1 MTFIKITDI
10 NKNSFFKIE
19 KKLFNNSCYQ
29 KEIKKEKNIVVKG
42 ETKIVEVTVIKE
54 KLSDTSKIL
63 YSILCDLL
71 PQSAE
76 NGWYDKNQNIYIRF
90 SVEKL
95 SKLLNKSV
103 DTIVSCKKELETNEL
118 IKIVKKGYGKADVI
132 FLCAIKKSL
141 SKKDNVNI
149 ECWKNDVDMDKDI
162 ENLIAEEN
170 SILTFAENKKET
182 SNISLEKTTAE
193 LLKNSEMKKEI
204 VESKP
209 IESFESIKTIFIKKR
224 KTTKKE
230 KNISSSYDF
239 LKQEK
244 YPLLKN
250 ITITNVNKFIPDISE
265 KQVDKI
271 YSLTEKAFS
280 AGKIKDFNAVFY
292 KGLKKEWEFAE
303 IENISDEP
311 DEEEIIKNNFERY
324 IIMFKACDNFSFALE
339 CFVNSITDYNNELQ
353 KIYIQKFQDLEKET
367 PAAPP
372 SENQYFSFL
381 SIAGQ

>member
-10 NKNSFFKIE
+10 NKSSFFRIE
-19 KKLFNNSCYQ
+19 KELFNNSFYQ

-71 PQSAE
+71 PQSVK
-76 NGWYDKNQNIYIRF
+76 NGWYDNNQNIYIKF

-103 DTIVSCKKELETNEL
+103 DTIVSCKKELEVNEL
-118 IKIVKKGYGKADVI
+118 IKIVKKGYGKADII
-132 FLCAIKKSL
+132 FLCAIKNRS
-141 SKKDNVNI
+141 SKKEKNNMD
-149 ECWKNDVDMDKDI
+149 CWKNNIDEDI
-162 ENLIAEEN
+162 EKLVAEKN
-170 SILTFAENKKET
+170 SIISSIENRKEIIDTPSSEKAVEKKWEDF
-182 SNISLEKTTAE
+182 EKI
-193 LLKNSEMKKEI
+193 KEI

-209 IESFESIKTIFIKKR
+209 IENFESIKTIFIKKR

-230 KNISSSYDF
+230 KNISSSYNF

-244 YPLLKN
+244 YSLLKN
-250 ITITNVNKFIPDISE
+250 TTITNIVKSIPDIAE
-265 KQVDKI
+265 NQVDEI

-303 IENISDEP
+303 IENIPDEP
-311 DEEEIIKNNFERY
+311 DDEEIIKNNFERY
-324 IIMFKACDNFSFALE
+324 MIMFKACDNYSFALE
-339 CFVNSITDYNNELQ
+339 CFVNSITDYNKELQ
-353 KIYIQKFQDLEKET
+353 KIYIQKFEDLKKEI
-367 PAAPP
+367 PAAVP
-372 SENQYFSFL
+372 SENKYFGFL
-381 SIAGQ
+381 NTAEQ

>member
-10 NKNSFFKIE
+10 NKSSFFRIE
-19 KKLFNNSCYQ
+19 KELFNNSFYQ

-71 PQSAE
+71 PQSVK
-76 NGWYDKNQNIYIRF
+76 NGWYDNNQNIYIKF

-103 DTIVSCKKELETNEL
+103 DTIVSCKKELEVNEL
-118 IKIVKKGYGKADVI
+118 IKIVKKGYGKADII
-132 FLCAIKKSL
+132 FLCAIKNRS
-141 SKKDNVNI
+141 SKKEKNNMD
-149 ECWKNDVDMDKDI
+149 CWKNNIDEDI
-162 ENLIAEEN
+162 EKLVAEKN
-170 SILTFAENKKET
+170 SIISSIENRKEITDNPSSKKAV
-182 SNISLEKTTAE
+182 EKKWE
-193 LLKNSEMKKEI
+193 DSEKIKEI

-209 IESFESIKTIFIKKR
+209 IENFESIKTIFIKKR

-230 KNISSSYDF
+230 KNISSSYNF

-244 YPLLKN
+244 YSLLKN
-250 ITITNVNKFIPDISE
+250 TTITNIVKFIPDIAE
-265 KQVDKI
+265 NQVDEI

-280 AGKIKDFNAVFY
+280 AGKIRDFNAVFY

-303 IENISDEP
+303 IENIPDEP
-311 DEEEIIKNNFERY
+311 DDEEIIKNNFERY
-324 IIMFKACDNFSFALE
+324 MIMFKACDNYSFALE
-339 CFVNSITDYNNELQ
+339 CFVNSITDYDKELQ
-353 KIYIQKFQDLEKET
+353 KIYIQKFEDLKKEI
-367 PAAPP
+367 PAAVP
-372 SENQYFSFL
+372 SENKYFGFSNT
-381 SIAGQ
+381 AEQ

>member
-10 NKNSFFKIE
+10 NKSSFFRIE
-19 KKLFNNSCYQ
+19 KELFNNSFYQ

-71 PQSAE
+71 PQSVK
-76 NGWYDKNQNIYIRF
+76 NGWYDNNQNIYIKF

-103 DTIVSCKKELETNEL
+103 DTIVSCKKELEVNEL
-118 IKIVKKGYGKADVI
+118 IKIVKKGYGKADII
-132 FLCAIKKSL
+132 FLCAIKNRS
-141 SKKDNVNI
+141 SKKEKNNMD
-149 ECWKNDVDMDKDI
+149 CWKNNIDEDI
-162 ENLIAEEN
+162 EKLVAEKN
-170 SILTFAENKKET
+170 SIISSIENRKEIIDTLSSEKAVEKKWEDF
-182 SNISLEKTTAE
+182 EKI
-193 LLKNSEMKKEI
+193 KEI

-209 IESFESIKTIFIKKR
+209 IENFESIKTIFIKKR

-230 KNISSSYDF
+230 KNISSSYNF

-244 YPLLKN
+244 YSLLKN
-250 ITITNVNKFIPDISE
+250 TTITNIVKFIPDIAE
-265 KQVDKI
+265 NQVDEI

-280 AGKIKDFNAVFY
+280 AGKIRDFNAVFY

-303 IENISDEP
+303 IENIPDEP
-311 DEEEIIKNNFERY
+311 DDEEIIKNNFERY
-324 IIMFKACDNFSFALE
+324 MIMFKACDNYSFALE
-339 CFVNSITDYNNELQ
+339 CFVNSITDYDKELQ
-353 KIYIQKFQDLEKET
+353 KIYIQKFEDLKKEI
-367 PAAPP
+367 PAAVP
-372 SENQYFSFL
+372 SENKYFGFSNT
-381 SIAGQ
+381 AEQ